1 MSAADT
7 APVTE
12 GAAPAAPTATATP
25 TDVAP
30 AAASDADAATDARW
44 LARTVEL
51 AVENVAAGGGPFG
64 ALIVRGGELVA
75 EGQNRVTAN
84 LDPTAHAE
92 VVAIRAACQ
101 VVGDFSLA
109 GATLY
114 TSCEPCPLC
123 LSAALWAR
131 VDRVVYAADR
141 HDAARGGFDDLE
153 FYELFG
159 RDRSTWELP
168 VVAARTDDATAPF
181 DAWLAHDHRT
191 DY

>member
-1 MSAADT
+1 MSAEST
-7 APVTE
+7 TPVTR
-12 GAAPAAPTATATP
+12 ATATE
-25 TDVAP
+25 
-30 AAASDADAATDARW
+30 ADDARW
-44 LARTVEL
+44 LARTIEL

-64 ALIVRGGELVA
+64 ALIVRDGELVA

-92 VVAIRAACQ
+92 VTAIRAACQ

-123 LSAALWAR
+123 LSASLWAR

-159 RDRSTWELP
+159 RDRATWDLP
-168 VVAARTDDATAPF
+168 VVAARPDDAAAPF
-181 DAWLAHDHRT
+181 EAWLAHDHRT

>member
-1 MSAADT
+1 MSEGSIVDT
-7 APVTE
+7 
-12 GAAPAAPTATATP
+12 
-25 TDVAP
+25 
-30 AAASDADAATDARW
+30 RW
-44 LARTVEL
+44 IERTIQL
-51 AVENVAAGGGPFG
+51 AVQNVAGGGGPFG
-64 ALIVRGGELVA
+64 ALIVRDGELVA

-101 VVGDFSLA
+101 AVGDFSLA

-131 VDRVVYAADR
+131 VDRVVFAANRD
-141 HDAARGGFDDLE
+141 DAAHGGFDDRE
-153 FYELFG
+153 FYELFA
-159 RDRSTWELP
+159 RDRSTWDVSIDSLRP
-168 VVAARTDDATAPF
+168 SNATAPF
-181 DAWLAHDHRT
+181 DAWLSKGDRT